1 MRYIAPTMK
10 RMTAWMV
17 AAGILGLAM
26 AQMASATP
34 RIVCDASTHD
44 FGEAVSGSLVEH
56 DYVVRNDGD
65 TSLEILSVRASC
77 GCTAVNASQNLVAPG
92 ETASIHARLDLSG
105 RTGLQMKTITVTS
118 NDPQNPTYQLVLRG
132 TAIRPLSAKPAAVYF
147 GEIPARD
154 TLSRIVEIVAS
165 SPVSVTSFRLAAGVP
180 GLSVE
185 PLDSSSAAPST
196 SHSFRITATPD
207 LAPGLFPDTLVVDT
221 DCALQPSV
229 TVPLTGS
236 RAAP

>member
-1 MRYIAPTMK
+1 MRYIAPSMK
-10 RMTAWMV
+10 RTMAWMV
-17 AAGILGLAM
+17 AAGILGFAA
-26 AQMASATP
+26 AQTAWAVP
-34 RIVCDASTHD
+34 RIVCDATTHD

-65 TSLEILSVRASC
+65 TSLEIVSVRASC
-77 GCTAVNASQNLVAPG
+77 GCTAVNASQNIVAPG
-92 ETASIHARLDLSG
+92 QTASIHARLDLSG

-132 TAIRPLSAKPAAVYF
+132 TAIRPLSANPAAVYF

-154 TLSRIVEIVAS
+154 TLSRTVEIIAS
-165 SPVSVTSFRLAAGVP
+165 SPVTVSSVRLANATP
-180 GLSVE
+180 GLAVE
-185 PLDSSSAAPST
+185 PLDAPSAAPSL
-196 SHSFRITATPD
+196 SHSFRVTATPD
-207 LAPGLFPDTLVVDT
+207 LAPGLFHDTLVVDT